1 MNSRKQISVIRFFVL
16 TLILLGAATAVS
28 GARPSVAANDVV
40 WSSLG
45 KNENDSMP
53 VGNGDLAAN
62 VWTEPNGDLVLLV
75 SKADAWSELNK
86 PLKLGRIRVR
96 LTPNPFA
103 SVTDFKQT
111 LRLEDATVEI
121 RSGSN
126 VIRVWADANHP
137 LLRVEGSLGQPSAV
151 RASVELWRTKD
162 YPYDEASPDK
172 GGLFGLGSHSIPLV
186 FEADRVLPAAKDRVS
201 WAHFNQ
207 ASVYPLI
214 LKQEH
219 LETLLARY
227 PDPLLQRCFGAALTG
242 AGLVSDGDLSLK
254 STAAMRSFQVD
265 LTALTTT
272 QTASPEA
279 WQTQLSALLSKG
291 AGRPPRARAGHERWW
306 TD

>member
-1 MNSRKQISVIRFFVL
+1 MIRFLVL
-16 TLILLGAATAVS
+16 TLILLGTTTDVA

-103 SVTDFKQT
+103 TATDFKQT

-126 VIRVWADANHP
+126 VIRVWVDANHP
-137 LLRVEGSLGQPSAV
+137 VLRVEGSLGRPSTV
-151 RASVELWRTKD
+151 RASVELWRTKEH
-162 YPYDEASPDK
+162 PYDE
-172 GGLFGLGSHSIPLV
+172 
-186 FEADRVLPAAKDRVS
+186 E
-201 WAHFNQ
+201 
-207 ASVYPLI
+207 
-214 LKQEH
+214 
-219 LETLLARY
+219 
-227 PDPLLQRCFGAALTG
+227 
-242 AGLVSDGDLSLK
+242 
-254 STAAMRSFQVD
+254 
-265 LTALTTT
+265 
-272 QTASPEA
+272 
-279 WQTQLSALLSKG
+279 
-291 AGRPPRARAGHERWW
+291 
-306 TD
+306 